1 MFQDKTIVC
10 KDCGQEFT
18 FTANEQEFFAEKGF
32 TNEPQR
38 CKPCRDARK
47 GASNNR
53 QGGERQMFDA
63 VCASCGRSC
72 KVPFQPRTDRPVY
85 CSGRLRPA
93 KTASR
98 VSAGRRF
105 TFFVYSPAPIA
116 GRIAFV
122 LGFLPRHFLRFDDQ
136 RAVR

>member
-53 QGGERQMFDA
+53 QLCIRDRYGAEIRIW
-63 VCASCGRSC
+63 
-72 KVPFQPRTDRPVY
+72 PFPGSDRIPR
-85 CSGRLRPA
+85 CS
-93 KTASR
+93 
-98 VSAGRRF
+98 
-105 TFFVYSPAPIA
+105 
-116 GRIAFV
+116 
-122 LGFLPRHFLRFDDQ
+122 
-136 RAVR
+136 